1 MHEITVHNMYIIYEI
16 PFIFKFNMM
25 HHRIHN
31 NTCVFMLFF
40 LGGGGPMAYIGF
52 KWTCTECLA
61 TLTGLHGTC
70 SIPPKKDMHVSSIS
84 TISRT
89 SIFPEL
95 SSSKRVKASSSNNWT
110 STIATQSQSRK
121 SLTTYILMHCLCN
134 ISLDLEFPINLSI
147 MANPEDLWCTIFP
160 TSITSKAPKR
170 KGSSAKPS
178 IFRC

>member
-1 MHEITVHNMYIIYEI
+1 MYEI
-16 PFIFKFNMM
+16 SLILNWTWCIIIFIIIFIF
-25 HHRIHN
+25 II
-31 NTCVFMLFF
+31 F
-40 LGGGGPMAYIGF
+40 LGRANGIHWLQVVSMAH
-52 KWTCTECLA
+52 A
-61 TLTGLHGTC
+61 A
-70 SIPPKKDMHVSSIS
+70 SPKKDMHVSSIS

-110 STIATQSQSRK
+110 SAIATQSQSRK

-134 ISLDLEFPINLSI
+134 ISLDLEFPINMSI
-147 MANPEDLWCTIFP
+147 MANPDDLWCTIFP

-178 IFRC
+178 IFSC

>member
-16 PFIFKFNMM
+16 SFILNSTWCIY
-25 HHRIHN
+25 RIII
-31 NTCVFMLFF
+31 TQVFSCCFF
-40 LGGGGPMAYIGF
+40 LGGGGA
-52 KWTCTECLA
+52 KWHTLA
-61 TLTGLHGTC
+61 PRGLHGTC
-70 SIPPKKDMHVSSIS
+70 RIHPKQDMHVSSIS

-110 STIATQSQSRK
+110 STIATQRQSRK

-134 ISLDLEFPINLSI
+134 ISLDLEFPINTSI
-147 MANPEDLWCTIFP
+147 MANPDDLWCKIFP